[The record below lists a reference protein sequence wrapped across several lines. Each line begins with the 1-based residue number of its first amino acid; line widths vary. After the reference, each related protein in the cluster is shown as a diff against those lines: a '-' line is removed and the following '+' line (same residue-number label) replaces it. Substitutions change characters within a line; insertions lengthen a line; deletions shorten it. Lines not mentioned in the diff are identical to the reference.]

1 MLNPKISFVID
12 PYTIDDYSEK
22 QWDNH
27 GACYVY
33 FQYPNGIRKEEEL
46 TRLYQKHWII
56 LKRKNNIY
64 K

>member
-27 GACYVY
+27 GAWYVY